1 MEKFVQVGPINVA
14 YAVEGSGPAVLL
26 IHGTGGSYE
35 GTWGNL
41 GKALAPDFTVITPN
55 YSGSGKTQDA
65 HERLELDDLVEQNA
79 QAVMQEGFTH
89 FHVVGYSLGAV
100 VATAIAAKY
109 PERVQSVTAIAGWV
123 ESDLAVAYQFDLWQ
137 KLFRQDRELFAQF
150 AIHTG
155 FSPAFYSSFQTLEQL
170 HEFTAN
176 LAATLAEGTGKQAEL
191 DTRINLR
198 PLLGKVTAPA
208 LAIGLTYDRMVPVE
222 QTREMAALLPD
233 ARYHEI
239 ASGHLV
245 LWEQEA
251 KLIET
256 VLSFVRSTR

>member
-1 MEKFVQVGPINVA
+1 MEGN
-14 YAVEGSGPAVLL
+14 GPAVLL

-41 GKALAPDFTVITPN
+41 RNTLAPDFTVITPN
-55 YSGSGKTQDA
+55 YSGSGKTQDSR
-65 HERLELDDLVEQNA
+65 ERLELDDLIEQNV
-79 QAVMQEGFTH
+79 QAVTQEGFTR

-100 VATAIAAKY
+100 IATAIAAKY
-109 PERVQSVTAIAGWV
+109 PERVQSVTPIAGWV
-123 ESDLAVAYQFDLWQ
+123 ESDPAIAYQFDLWQ

-155 FSPAFYSSFQTLEQL
+155 FSSTFYSSFQTVEQL
-170 HEFTAN
+170 HEFTTN

-208 LAIGLTYDRMVPVE
+208 QVIGLTYDRMVPVE
-222 QTREMAALLPD
+222 QTRELAALLPD

-251 KLIET
+251 ELIDT
-256 VLSFVRSTR
+256 IVSFVRAIRALPPK

>member
-14 YAVEGSGPAVLL
+14 YAVEGSGPAVLV

-55 YSGSGKTQDA
+55 YSGSGKTQDDR
-65 HERLELDDLVEQNA
+65 ERLELDDLVEQNV

-155 FSPAFYSSFQTLEQL
+155 LSPAFYSSFQTLEQL

-251 KLIET
+251 ELIET